1 MEEVLVTLHN
11 LKKYWMHYQ
20 LMMFVS
26 ARAMLERMGKT
37 MFFRSGDHPRVL
49 TEEQREERKQGKYN
63 EEPNVIN

>member
-1 MEEVLVTLHN
+1 
-11 LKKYWMHYQ
+11 MHYQ